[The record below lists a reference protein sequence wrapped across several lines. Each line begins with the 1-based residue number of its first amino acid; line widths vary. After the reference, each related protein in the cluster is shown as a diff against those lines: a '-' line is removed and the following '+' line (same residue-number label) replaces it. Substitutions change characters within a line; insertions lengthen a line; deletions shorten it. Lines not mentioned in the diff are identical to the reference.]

1 MDSAFAG
8 GIVTAMAIDQ
18 GAGAEFCTLL
28 REWRRAR
35 GLSQLELALEAD
47 VSTRHVS
54 FLESGRAQPSRAMT
68 MQLAEALLLPRA
80 AINALLASAGFAA
93 AFPATPL
100 SAETLAP
107 FRAML
112 DEMMRRH
119 APYPA
124 LVCDRHWT
132 IIDANATARALL
144 GPLHDGSDEMNVVR
158 MLCGAPASAAIENLG
173 EVLTEMWG
181 RIRLE
186 AMEAGPDPI
195 NAELLSMLK
204 AAITQTPAPPT
215 AARRPIVPIRLRA
228 PGGVLSFLTAIAHF
242 GTSEDI
248 TLRDLRL
255 ELLFPADEATAAAL
269 RALN

>member
-1 MDSAFAG
+1 MGAIQASAEAN
-8 GIVTAMAIDQ
+8 
-18 GAGAEFCTLL
+18 FCTLL

-47 VSTRHVS
+47 VSARHLS

-68 MQLAEALLLPRA
+68 MQLAQALLLPRA
-80 AINALLASAGFAA
+80 ATNALLASAGFAP

-100 SAETLAP
+100 SAESLAP

-112 DEMMRRH
+112 EEMMRRH

-132 IIDANATARALL
+132 IIDANDSARALL
-144 GPLHDGSDEMNVVR
+144 GPLHDGSSEMNVVR
-158 MLCGAPASAAIENLG
+158 MLCGALASAAIENLG
-173 EVLTEMWG
+173 EVLTELWG

-186 AMEAGPDPI
+186 ALEAGPDPK
-195 NAELLSMLK
+195 NAELLSLLK
-204 AAITQTPAPPT
+204 CAMATATAPET
-215 AARRPIVPIRLRA
+215 NARRTLVPIRLRTSM
-228 PGGVLSFLTAIAHF
+228 GLLSFLSTIAHF
-242 GTSEDI
+242 GTSEDV

-255 ELLFPADEATAAAL
+255 ELLFPADEATKTAL
-269 RALN
+269 HALA